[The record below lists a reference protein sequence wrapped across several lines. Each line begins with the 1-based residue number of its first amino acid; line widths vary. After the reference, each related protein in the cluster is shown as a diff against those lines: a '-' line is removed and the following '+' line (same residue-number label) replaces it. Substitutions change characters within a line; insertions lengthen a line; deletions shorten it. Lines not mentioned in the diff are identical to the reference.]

1 MLWGM
6 KTPEK
11 PPLAKEADKFIVRLP
26 DGMRDRIEQAAKANQ
41 RSMNA
46 EIVARLQFSFEAQ
59 SGPRDMDKFVDELAE
74 KLAKKLKG
82 K

>member
-1 MLWGM
+1 MLAGM

-11 PPLAKEADKFIVRLP
+11 QPLAKEADKFIVRLP
-26 DGMRDRIEQAAKANQ
+26 EGMRNRIEEAAKANK

-59 SGPRDMDKFVDELAE
+59 SGPPDLDDFADQLAE
-74 KLAKKLKG
+74 KLAKRLKG